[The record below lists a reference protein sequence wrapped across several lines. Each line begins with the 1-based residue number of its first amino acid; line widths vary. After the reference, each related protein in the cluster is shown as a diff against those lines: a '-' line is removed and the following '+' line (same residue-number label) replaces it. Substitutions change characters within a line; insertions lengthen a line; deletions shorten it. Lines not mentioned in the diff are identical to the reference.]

1 MNVLVLT
8 RPELYNKMTGDVVQ
22 IYNTTKALKKFG
34 VKVNISDTVKTDITD
49 YDIIHL
55 FSTHVPHYNYLRI
68 IFFKNK
74 VIPVVVSPIYWEWKP
89 DELKRETIF
98 RIGYTGY
105 LTKKIFSWMLKKA
118 PGKIRYI
125 LERPSAPYNLQRRFY
140 QLEKQVGLMEMRKYI
155 YENAEVLLPN
165 SHIEYKYLNEKF
177 GINNTYIAVPNAVDP
192 CFAEGN
198 AKEFKKKYGLENFIL
213 CCAIIHERK
222 NHIRLIRA
230 MKRIDHPLVLI
241 GARAERYT
249 RRCMNEAP
257 SNVYF
262 LGELRG
268 KDLINAYAA
277 AKVHALVSFFETPGL
292 ASLEAAL
299 ADNVIVVTERG
310 CTREYFQNEAL
321 YCDPNSVESIRKAL
335 EKALTMKPSTQL
347 RERIQQNYT
356 WENAAQKTYEGYK
369 LALEK
374 MR

>member
-1 MNVLVLT
+1 MKVLIQT
-8 RPELYNKMTGDVVQ
+8 RPGLDSHMTGDLTQ
-22 IYNTTKALKKFG
+22 IYNTASALENLG
-34 VKVNISDTVKTDITD
+34 VKVKISDSVKPDIKNV
-49 YDIIHL
+49 DIVHL
-55 FSTHVPHYNYLRI
+55 FSTHVPHFNYLRLKYLKQ
-68 IFFKNK
+68 KN
-74 VIPVVVSPIYWEWKP
+74 VPVVVSPIYWEWEK

-98 RIGYTGY
+98 RLGHTGY
-105 LTKKIFSWMLKKA
+105 YTKIIYLWILNHIPTYA
-118 PGKIRYI
+118 RYI
-125 LERPSAPYNLQRRFY
+125 IEKPYVPYHLQKILN
-140 QLEKQVGLMEMRKYI
+140 QLDKKVGLRRMRKYI

-165 SHIEYKYLNEKF
+165 SHIEYTYLNEKF
-177 GINNTYIAVPNAVDP
+177 GIKNTYIVVPNAVDP

-198 AKEFKKKYGLENFIL
+198 EKEFKNKYGLENFIL
-213 CCAIIHERK
+213 CCAVIHERK

-268 KDLINAYAA
+268 KDLVNAYAA

-347 RERIQQNYT
+347 KERIQQNYT

-374 MR
+374 KR